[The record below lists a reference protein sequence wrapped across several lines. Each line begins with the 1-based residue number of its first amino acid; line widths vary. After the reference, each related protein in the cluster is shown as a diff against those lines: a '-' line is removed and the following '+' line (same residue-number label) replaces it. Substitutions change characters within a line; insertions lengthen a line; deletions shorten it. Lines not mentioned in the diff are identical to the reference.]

1 MAKFIV
7 AFGYGAFLGWLVLK
21 WLTVQHCRQ
30 FVILPF
36 HMQWLQESVE
46 DIVIRNI

>member
-1 MAKFIV
+1 MV
-7 AFGYGAFLGWLVLK
+7 AFGYGVFLGRVVLK

-30 FVILPF
+30 FVILPS
-36 HMQWLQESVE
+36 HMQWLQDFVE